1 MKKVYAKHIR
11 TYAEKILIIG
21 FWLLIWEM
29 VSRLLDK
36 EILLPSPITVVE
48 TLIKLSVSADF
59 WQAILFS
66 SLRIIC
72 GFGLS
77 VIVGIMLAVA
87 AYNISI
93 IKHLIAPLMK
103 LAQAMP
109 VASFIILALLWI
121 KSKNLAVLTSF
132 MMVMPLIYA
141 NIYQGLTTADE
152 KMLQMA
158 DVFRIGKWR
167 KIKAIYIPAIIP
179 HFIAAVSVGVGLCW
193 KAGIAAEVIG
203 IPSGSIGQRLYESK
217 IYLITRELFAWTAVI
232 IIISILFEKIVML
245 LITPVNRKSSKG
257 GSHEYTADQ
266 SDEELR

>member
-1 MKKVYAKHIR
+1 MKKTLKKTIR
-11 TYAEKILIIG
+11 SYAEKVLIIG
-21 FWLLIWEM
+21 FWLLIWEII
-29 VSRLLDK
+29 SRLLGK
-36 EILLPSPITVVE
+36 EILLPSPISVAE
-48 TLIKLSVSADF
+48 TLIKLCMTTDF
-59 WQAILFS
+59 WQAVLFS
-66 SLRIIC
+66 SLRIIA

-77 VIVGIMLAVA
+77 VIVGIVLAVA
-87 AYNISI
+87 AYNVNV

-141 NIYQGLTTADE
+141 NIFQGLMAADE
-152 KMLQMA
+152 KLLQMA
-158 DVFRIGKWR
+158 RVFRISKWR
-167 KIKAIYIPAIIP
+167 KIRAIYIPAITP

-203 IPSGSIGQRLYESK
+203 IPTGSIGQRLYESK
-217 IYLITRELFAWTAVI
+217 IYLITKELFAWTAVI

-245 LITPVNRKSSKG
+245 LINLAGKKPSKG
-257 GSHEYTADQ
+257 GSHEYTANQ
-266 SDEELR
+266 PDEEL